1 MYVTRA
7 KIDNIRIISSFD
19 IDLTGDQPAGW
30 HVILGDN
37 GSGKSTFI
45 RAIAIALVGM
55 ENAAALRQDWSSWL
69 RDGGTSGNISLEV
82 EADPNLDRWVKK
94 GNTSTNPI
102 KPRVKFLLSRR
113 QGILSEFE
121 VVSPKFTGDYTG
133 RTVWGGGQ
141 GWFSAAFGPFR
152 RFSGGDRDYDK
163 LYYSHPRLAAHLS
176 AFGEDVALSKALEW
190 IKNAQFRTLE
200 KDLEATE
207 LTKGLVSFVNSS
219 ELLPHGAKITEISS
233 SGVMLN
239 NGDGAIIPIEEMS
252 DGYRSVL
259 AMTFEILRAMQAAF
273 GNETFLDSLD
283 AITGTVNLPGVI
295 LIDEIDAHL
304 HPAWQKRIGTWFI
317 ERFPMAQ
324 FLVTTH
330 SPIVC
335 QAAERGSIWRLATPG
350 TDAISGRV
358 KGQDLDRLLY
368 GNVLEAY
375 STECFGADVTRSR
388 TSKRMLRELAQL
400 NRKSLK
406 GPLEQHEKLRRSIL
420 RRRLPTTAS
429 NLGE

>member
-69 RDGGTSGNISLEV
+69 KDGGTSGNISLEI
-82 EADPNLDRWVKK
+82 EADPDLDRWVEK

-102 KPRVKFLLSRR
+102 KPRIRFLFSKH
-113 QGILSEFE
+113 QGAVSTEF
-121 VVSPKFTGDYTG
+121 SGNDTG

-152 RFSGGDRDYDK
+152 RFSGGDRDYEK

-176 AFGEDVALSKALEW
+176 AFGEDVALSEALEW
-190 IKNAQFRTLE
+190 IKKARFRALE
-200 KDLEATE
+200 NDPEATK
-207 LTKGLVSFVNSS
+207 LTEGLVNFVNSC
-219 ELLPHGAKITEISS
+219 ELLPHDVEIAEISS

-252 DGYRSVL
+252 DGYRFVL

-283 AITGTVNLPGVI
+283 AATGNVNLPGVI

-304 HPAWQKRIGTWFI
+304 HPAWQKRIGSWFT
-317 ERFPMAQ
+317 ERFPKAQ
-324 FLVTTH
+324 FFVTTH
-330 SPIVC
+330 SPIIC
-335 QAAERGSIWRLATPG
+335 QAAERGSVWRLATPG
-350 TDAISGRV
+350 SDAISGRV

-375 STECFGADVTRSR
+375 STECFGTDVTRSP
-388 TSKRMLRELAQL
+388 TSKKMLRELAQL
-400 NRKSLK
+400 NRKSLM
-406 GPLEQHEKLRRSIL
+406 GSLTQHEKSRRL
-420 RRRLPTTAS
+420 TLQRCLPTTAS
-429 NLGE
+429 NLPE